1 VRPRVGYFLL
11 VATTSTSLESI
22 SRQRTTTVS
31 SINRISPY
39 IYTHTHMECTVEYNG
54 LRHRRVRRWWK
65 SPIRDEQVLLHLS
78 HGQTVPVV
86 LMTCCLR
93 AACRQPSV
101 ITITKNGYYSEEC
114 LCRRPHSLFPQR
126 SVLSCPAQHTATCRL
141 TRVGAAVWPELRPY
155 RYIRTALVADC
166 R

>member
-1 VRPRVGYFLL
+1 MVNYSLTMVFL
-11 VATTSTSLESI
+11 V
-22 SRQRTTTVS
+22 
-31 SINRISPY
+31 
-39 IYTHTHMECTVEYNG
+39 G

-78 HGQTVPVV
+78 HGQTVLVV

-126 SVLSCPAQHTATCRL
+126 SVPTDQGALNILLTQYFTPWGINLQMPWVWVNRATTRL
-141 TRVGAAVWPELRPY
+141 AVANGSKDHRSSQ
-155 RYIRTALVADC
+155 R
-166 R
+166 